1 MVLAFQLDWPRNDVI
16 RLSTPAYFDKRR
28 FIKGFMPFSHFFQIV
43 CYNSKNSSFYAAVA
57 AVISAEVIKNAMWGD
72 VKPGTFI
79 YIWFT
84 IETL

>member
-28 FIKGFMPFSHFFQIV
+28 FIKAFMPFSHFYQSV

-57 AVISAEVIKNAMWGD
+57 AVISAEVIKNAMWGM
-72 VKPGTFI
+72 
-79 YIWFT
+79 
-84 IETL
+84 